1 MCWEREARFLVLFLT
16 DFCWGGGEECV
27 LVELSAKVEQG
38 LAEGLFVCDLERR

>member
-1 MCWEREARFLVLFLT
+1 MLGEGSEVSSPIPDGLLL
-16 DFCWGGGEECV
+16 GGGEECV